1 MRMWPRRHPNQV
13 SEKLQKVLARAGYGS
28 RREIEGWIKD
38 GRVTLNGAPA
48 NLGDRV
54 ELHDK
59 ILIDG
64 QPVPQHRLGIGKC
77 RVLVYHKPEGEI
89 CTRDDPEQ
97 RKTIFERLPV
107 LRAGRWIAI
116 GRLDINTSGLILL
129 TTDGELA
136 HRLMHPSRAVEREYA
151 VRVLGAVDAAMLT
164 RLKKG
169 VMLEDGDAH
178 FDSIIDA
185 GGDGANHWYHV
196 VLKEG
201 RRHEVRRLWE
211 SQDITV
217 SRLIRIR
224 YGDIRLGRTL
234 RRGQSKELEPE
245 EINGLRVLA
254 GLEPETAPAPV
265 EKMRAPR
272 RSGPPARRRIRGG

>member
-1 MRMWPRRHPNQV
+1 MN
-13 SEKLQKVLARAGYGS
+13 EKLQKVLARAGYGS
-28 RREIEGWIKD
+28 RREIEGWIKA
-38 GRVTLNGAPA
+38 GRVTLNGVPA
-48 NLGDRV
+48 SLGDRADAQ
-54 ELHDK
+54 DK

-64 QPVPQHRLGIGKC
+64 QPVPQHKLGAGKC

-129 TTDGELA
+129 TTDGDLA

-151 VRVLGAVDAAMLT
+151 VRVLGEVDAAMLT

-178 FDSIIDA
+178 FDTITDA

-201 RRHEVRRLWE
+201 RKHEVRRLWE
-211 SQDITV
+211 SQGVTV

-224 YGDIRLGRTL
+224 YGAIELGRTL

-254 GLEPETAPAPV
+254 GLEPETVPASV
-265 EKMRAPR
+265 EKMRTPR
-272 RSGPPARRRIRGG
+272 RPSQPARRRIRGG

>member
-1 MRMWPRRHPNQV
+1 M

-28 RREIEGWIKD
+28 RREIEGWLKA
-38 GRVTLNGAPA
+38 GRVSLNGVLA
-48 NLGDRV
+48 NLGDRAEV
-54 ELHDK
+54 QDK

-64 QPVPQHRLGIGKC
+64 QPVPQHKLGTGKC

-97 RKTIFERLPV
+97 RKTIFERLPT

-151 VRVLGAVDAAMLT
+151 VRVLGEVDAAMLA

-178 FDSIIDA
+178 FDSIADA

-201 RRHEVRRLWE
+201 RKHEVRRLWE

-224 YGDIRLGRTL
+224 YGDIQLGRTL
-234 RRGQSKELEPE
+234 RRGQSRELEPE
-245 EINGLRVLA
+245 ELNGLRVLA
-254 GLEPETAPAPV
+254 GLEPEAVPAYV
-265 EKMRAPR
+265 EKPRTPR
-272 RSGPPARRRIRGG
+272 RPGPPKRRIRGG